1 MMTRTA
7 PTLILAWL
15 TLAACVPPSESLL
28 EPLSTARADDCESAY
43 RARIDAIDT
52 QRDREIAT
60 ARRKADPGE
69 AGTTRT
75 RPVARADMARRDALD
90 SYRRCRTTKSPSR
103 P

>member
-1 MMTRTA
+1 MTRTA
-7 PTLILAWL
+7 LTLIFTWVA
-15 TLAACVPPSESLL
+15 LAACTPPSGSFAD
-28 EPLSTARADDCESAY
+28 PSPTAAADDCESAY
-43 RARIDAIDT
+43 RARVDAIES

-60 ARRKADPGE
+60 ARRKGDPGE

-90 SYRRCRTTKSPSR
+90 SYRRCRTKPPTR